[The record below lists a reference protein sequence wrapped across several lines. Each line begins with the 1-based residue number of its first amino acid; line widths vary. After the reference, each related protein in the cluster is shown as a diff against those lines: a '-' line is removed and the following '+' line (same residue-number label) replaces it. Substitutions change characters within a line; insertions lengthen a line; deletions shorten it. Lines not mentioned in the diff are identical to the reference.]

1 MKTFYSILSLNIKP
15 EINERLSVGM
25 VMVFKEKVFFH
36 LSKRKL
42 SVIQK
47 LVSKERYKASLNYLK
62 MIEKS
67 SSTNELLNQTIG
79 IRQLKPETKYDRIF
93 SEQYIEYLSRYNNN
107 LVSFSK
113 PNFIDLDVT
122 EHIFETLFK
131 KLIDDS
137 AFEIISK
144 KKTIHQ
150 S

>member
-1 MKTFYSILSLNIKP
+1 MKTFYSILSLNIRP

-36 LSKRKL
+36 FSKRKL

-47 LVSKERYKASLNYLK
+47 LLSKDRYKASLNYLK

-67 SSTNELLNQTIG
+67 TSTNELINQTTG
-79 IRQLKPETKYDRIF
+79 IRQQKQESKYDRIF

-113 PNFIDLDVT
+113 PNFIDIDVN
-122 EHIFETLFK
+122 EQIFEILFK
-131 KLIDDS
+131 KLVYDS
-137 AFEIISK
+137 AFEVISK
-144 KKTIHQ
+144 KKTIDQ
-150 S
+150 F